1 MLRTVDNLERHF
13 FPYDFFQGIPCLC
26 GENVMEAMW
35 GLQNLMHRLVPG
47 ETSQSQLTKEDRLP
61 MSHGLKMVLS
71 RNGFDD
77 IEPEMVSKT

>member
-1 MLRTVDNLERHF
+1 M
-13 FPYDFFQGIPCLC
+13 C

-61 MSHGLKMVLS
+61 MSHGLKKVLT

-77 IEPEMVSKT
+77 VEPEMVSKTRWNAFCNIASFRLGLV